1 MEVGCLFFENRTKGI
16 IGQLW
21 RDFWWKPA
29 GWSGYRSVLFNKLN
43 LEPRSTPLQRCETE
57 SLQLLSDILPP
68 YLSIDVATIWILS
81 PLEHFLSNFLS
92 INKTDSRCSLTAEM
106 LLLLKKKKHKKF
118 TRTCF
123 VSLPYFSFPAADL
136 STKPDLSLSSWVIQ
150 HIFTQ
155 FCWRGTFSCHTLL
168 FLAQHCTQRKRG
180 TGRHTCAS
188 WVLGLRAGAWFKRQ
202 RKVTSPVK
210 LKRLHFKGRVWHGCL
225 IFW

>member
-106 LLLLKKKKHKKF
+106 FLLLKKKKKKNSHAHVLYRF
-118 TRTCF
+118 HIFLSQLQIFPLNPISLSLTLSLELGHSAHFHTVLLAWHF
-123 VSLPYFSFPAADL
+123 LLPYAAIFSPTLHTKEARDRPAHVCE
-136 STKPDLSLSSWVIQ
+136 LSSGV
-150 HIFTQ
+150 T
-155 FCWRGTFSCHTLL
+155 CRG
-168 FLAQHCTQRKRG
+168 
-180 TGRHTCAS
+180 
-188 WVLGLRAGAWFKRQ
+188 
-202 RKVTSPVK
+202 
-210 LKRLHFKGRVWHGCL
+210 L
-225 IFW
+225 I